1 MGSSE
6 GSHLLCY
13 SAMNLLTT
21 FLEKKKRGG
30 GGGMGVHSGLKCEQ
44 LNSNL
49 NTAFASNPVSVLP
62 VEMDGFRSRKKQ
74 QMGRG
79 I

>member
-1 MGSSE
+1 
-6 GSHLLCY
+6 
-13 SAMNLLTT
+13 MNLLTT
-21 FLEKKKRGG
+21 FLEKKKGGGG